1 MAVKEVKGER
11 EGKHTEMQ
19 THIFTHSLAPA
30 HTHAHTH
37 TLLYQ
42 QNESAFWQYLNET
55 EKSPI
60 QPLCL
65 AFINTARHWGDISL
79 PSLAPSLLQTDTLTH
94 TDMRT
99 HTHINRGR
107 SPVQVWW
114 CLLLAFPPQS
124 LFFLLAPP
132 HLWAFVT
139 SPPPPTTVLFH
150 HTSLPPLSLSLS
162 LLSLRL
168 FASAAEWKYAQMRK
182 GAVKLHIS
190 TGGSGSITD
199 PISLRTRGRE
209 QGTTILLDNSS
220 GPRREA
226 QARPRSPPVW
236 SRTLFARITA
246 QKTPQQQQQ
255 PERTQGT
262 RVLSQK
268 KNLQGPGSDARML
281 ASSSSSTPPPSPFSS
296 SSSSLKLLLLV
307 CGDPEIAAACLEV
320 VWESV
325 WDVGFICGSYV
336 FS

>member
-1 MAVKEVKGER
+1 MAVKEVEGER

-124 LFFLLAPP
+124 LFF
-132 HLWAFVT
+132 FV
-139 SPPPPTTVLFH
+139 
-150 HTSLPPLSLSLS
+150 
-162 LLSLRL
+162 
-168 FASAAEWKYAQMRK
+168 
-182 GAVKLHIS
+182 
-190 TGGSGSITD
+190 
-199 PISLRTRGRE
+199 
-209 QGTTILLDNSS
+209 
-220 GPRREA
+220 
-226 QARPRSPPVW
+226 
-236 SRTLFARITA
+236 
-246 QKTPQQQQQ
+246 
-255 PERTQGT
+255 
-262 RVLSQK
+262 
-268 KNLQGPGSDARML
+268 
-281 ASSSSSTPPPSPFSS
+281 
-296 SSSSLKLLLLV
+296 SSSSL
-307 CGDPEIAAACLEV
+307 
-320 VWESV
+320 
-325 WDVGFICGSYV
+325 VGFCYLTPSSYYCPFPPHLPPSPLTLSLPALSPSV
-336 FS
+336 CLCRWMKIRTDA

>member
-1 MAVKEVKGER
+1 MAVKEVEGER

-162 LLSLRL
+162 LLSLSVCLPLPLNENTHRCVKGRSNSTYPPVAAA
-168 FASAAEWKYAQMRK
+168 AS
-182 GAVKLHIS
+182 L
-190 TGGSGSITD
+190 TL
-199 PISLRTRGRE
+199 SLWGRE
-209 QGTTILLDNSS
+209 DGSREQLFFWTILQALEEKPKRDPGAHLFEAGHCLLESQL
-220 GPRREA
+220 RR
-226 QARPRSPPVW
+226 RH
-236 SRTLFARITA
+236 
-246 QKTPQQQQQ
+246 
-255 PERTQGT
+255 
-262 RVLSQK
+262 
-268 KNLQGPGSDARML
+268 
-281 ASSSSSTPPPSPFSS
+281 SSSSSPRGHRERGYWVRRRTCRVPARMHGCSLLHLLLPPHLPLSPPPPPPSSCCCSS
-296 SSSSLKLLLLV
+296 VAIQK
-307 CGDPEIAAACLEV
+307 
-320 VWESV
+320 
-325 WDVGFICGSYV
+325 
-336 FS
+336 

>member
-1 MAVKEVKGER
+1 MAVKEVEGER

-220 GPRREA
+220 GPSK
-226 QARPRSPPVW
+226 RSPSATPEPTCLKPDTVCSNHSSEDATAAAAAREDTGNAGTESEEEPAG
-236 SRTLFARITA
+236 SRLGCT
-246 QKTPQQQQQ
+246 
-255 PERTQGT
+255 
-262 RVLSQK
+262 
-268 KNLQGPGSDARML
+268 DARFFIFFY
-281 ASSSSSTPPPSPFSS
+281 PPTFPFLLLLLLPQAAVARLWRSRN
-296 SSSSLKLLLLV
+296 SSSLSGGCMRKRLR
-307 CGDPEIAAACLEV
+307 CGVYLR
-320 VWESV
+320 
-325 WDVGFICGSYV
+325 
-336 FS
+336 

>member
-1 MAVKEVKGER
+1 MMMPPPR
-11 EGKHTEMQ
+11 
-19 THIFTHSLAPA
+19 
-30 HTHAHTH
+30 
-37 TLLYQ
+37 
-42 QNESAFWQYLNET
+42 
-55 EKSPI
+55 
-60 QPLCL
+60 
-65 AFINTARHWGDISL
+65 
-79 PSLAPSLLQTDTLTH
+79 
-94 TDMRT
+94 
-99 HTHINRGR
+99 
-107 SPVQVWW
+107 
-114 CLLLAFPPQS
+114 FPPTIP
-124 LFFLLAPP
+124 LFFVSSSSLVGFCYLTPSSYYCPFPP
-132 HLWAFVT
+132 HL
-139 SPPPPTTVLFH
+139 PP
-150 HTSLPPLSLSLS
+150 SPLSHSLSPCSLSVCLPLPLNENTHRCVKGRSNSTYPPVAAAASLTLSL
-162 LLSLRL
+162 
-168 FASAAEWKYAQMRK
+168 W
-182 GAVKLHIS
+182 
-190 TGGSGSITD
+190 
-199 PISLRTRGRE
+199 GRE

-246 QKTPQQQQQ
+246 QKTPQQQQ

-325 WDVGFICGSYV
+325 WDVGFICGSYI

>member
-1 MAVKEVKGER
+1 MAVKEVEGER

-281 ASSSSSTPPPSPFSS
+281 ASSSSSTPPTFPFLLLLLLPQAAVARLWRSRN
-296 SSSSLKLLLLV
+296 SSSLSGGCMRKRLR
-307 CGDPEIAAACLEV
+307 CGVYLR
-320 VWESV
+320 
-325 WDVGFICGSYV
+325 
-336 FS
+336 